1 MPTHR
6 HGNNDWNL
14 NGEKRRTREFPQR
27 DLARAGSKRA
37 ARVPARMRLIC
48 FPYAGGS
55 AAVYRALQA
64 LLPGIDVCRHELAGR
79 GSRLSEPAA
88 RDMSTLIDALLCDL
102 DNCFDRPFALLGHSM
117 GAAIAVE
124 LALRLP
130 ARVQPNLRHL
140 FVSGRAAP
148 GRERPVRPMHALD
161 DRAFVDALHE
171 MGGTPKPVLDNSE
184 LMALLMPA
192 LRADFTLIE
201 NHRPVPGR
209 RLAVDITAFAG
220 RADEHAPVDA
230 VAGWGAETTG
240 HFDFHVIEGGHF
252 FMRSEMRTMAGI
264 IAARLRRT
272 EHIAWS
278 ALQA

>member
-1 MPTHR
+1 
-6 HGNNDWNL
+6 
-14 NGEKRRTREFPQR
+14 
-27 DLARAGSKRA
+27 
-37 ARVPARMRLIC
+37 MRLIC

-55 AAVYRALQA
+55 AAVYRGLQA
-64 LLPGIDVCRHELAGR
+64 LLPGIEVCRHELAGR
-79 GSRLSEPAA
+79 GSRLSEPAV
-88 RDMSTLIDALLCDL
+88 RDMSTLIDVLLCDL

-130 ARVQPNLRHL
+130 AQAQPNLRHL

-148 GRERPVRPMHALD
+148 GKERPVRRMQVLD
-161 DRAFVDALHE
+161 DRAFLDALHE

-192 LRADFTLIE
+192 LRADFTMIE
-201 NHRPVPGR
+201 NYRPVPGR

-220 RADEHAPVDA
+220 RADEQVPVDS

-240 HFDFHVIEGGHF
+240 HFDFHVIEGDHF
-252 FMRSEMRTMAGI
+252 FMRSEMRAMAGI
-264 IAARLRRT
+264 IAARLRRA
-272 EHIAWS
+272 EHVASS

>member
-1 MPTHR
+1 
-6 HGNNDWNL
+6 
-14 NGEKRRTREFPQR
+14 
-27 DLARAGSKRA
+27 
-37 ARVPARMRLIC
+37 MRLIC

-55 AAVYRALQA
+55 AAVYRGLQA
-64 LLPGIDVCRHELAGR
+64 LLPGIEVRRHELAGR
-79 GSRLSEPAA
+79 GSRLSEPAI
-88 RDMSTLIDALLCDL
+88 RDMPTLIDALLRDL

-130 ARVQPNLRHL
+130 AQAQPNLRHL

-148 GRERPVRPMHALD
+148 GKERPVRRMQALD
-161 DRAFVDALHE
+161 DRAFLDALHE
-171 MGGTPKPVLDNSE
+171 MGGTPKPVLDNNE

-192 LRADFTLIE
+192 LRADFTMIE
-201 NHRPVPGR
+201 NYRPVPGR
-209 RLAVDITAFAG
+209 RLTVDITAFAG
-220 RADEHAPVDA
+220 RADEQVPVDS

-240 HFDFHVIEGGHF
+240 QFDFHVIEGDHF
-252 FMRSEMRTMAGI
+252 FMRSEMRAMAGI

-272 EHIAWS
+272 EHVAWS